1 VIFVNS
7 IYPLIVELFE
17 KKMVFNRADA
27 GRKLADVIAFRW
39 DKKDVIVVGIQ
50 RGGVVVASEI
60 AKKFE
65 LPLELILVKKIAH
78 PLSDEVAIGAV
89 SLDSMLLE
97 NSRDYDPCWLSIEIE
112 RKRVRIGEMRDL
124 FKVHPTPQVRDKVII
139 LVDDGV
145 ATGFTLLHA
154 IDLLRQQLPTE
165 IIVAVPVC
173 PKELVST
180 IESKVDAFYCLEI
193 QSVFH
198 SIGQFYQ
205 RFDQVEDEE
214 VNSVL
219 DENKKARHNRA

>member
-1 VIFVNS
+1 
-7 IYPLIVELFE
+7 
-17 KKMVFNRADA
+17 
-27 GRKLADVIAFRW
+27 
-39 DKKDVIVVGIQ
+39 
-50 RGGVVVASEI
+50 
-60 AKKFE
+60 
-65 LPLELILVKKIAH
+65 
-78 PLSDEVAIGAV
+78 
-89 SLDSMLLE
+89 
-97 NSRDYDPCWLSIEIE
+97 
-112 RKRVRIGEMRDL
+112 MRDL